1 MAVTKIP
8 IGARTSYRNHATTTS
23 KHNNKPSQ
31 ASTNTNTNASSNSF
45 STTTTTTLRYGSDD
59 GGVTIHEDARVYELT
74 KQFGAR
80 LNQAP
85 HKIEGAKEPFY
96 GPFDLE
102 YHAVQSH
109 DVCKSFL

>member
-8 IGARTSYRNHATTTS
+8 IGARSHHHRTTATQSSHKPNHVPPNSHVNSSAAT
-23 KHNNKPSQ
+23 N
-31 ASTNTNTNASSNSF
+31 ST
-45 STTTTTTLRYGSDD
+45 TTTTTTLRYGSDD

-85 HKIEGAKEPFY
+85 HRIEGAREPFY

-102 YHAVQSH
+102 YHAVENNH
-109 DVCKSFL
+109 VCA